1 MKKEII
7 AFVLILLCVS
17 GCARMSVEQ
26 ITDKYLVTVSADTKN
41 TKYQNENA
49 NDNSKIDIIL
59 KGIVTKL
66 DSKFSSKTTNS
77 ARSNLI
83 VNIEIL
89 EYGLL
94 LKIVPPP
101 RHWVTYKVDIIDSG
115 NNKVLGSQI
124 FEDGQPNIPAIVD
137 EMTQNIYK
145 YCMQTMRDKLN

>member
-1 MKKEII
+1 MKQEIF
-7 AFVLILLCVS
+7 ALVLILLCAS
-17 GCARMSVEQ
+17 GCARMTVEQ
-26 ITDKYLVTVSADTKN
+26 ITDKYLVTVSTDTKN

-49 NDNSKIDIIL
+49 KDNSKIDIIL

-66 DSKFSSKTTNS
+66 DSKFISKTTNS

-83 VNIEIL
+83 INIEIL

-101 RHWVTYKVDIIDSG
+101 RHWVTYKVDIIDSE
-115 NNKVLGSQI
+115 NKKVLGSQI
-124 FEDGQPNIPAIVD
+124 FEDGQPNVPAIVD
-137 EMTQNIYK
+137 EITQNIYK

>member
-1 MKKEII
+1 MQKEIF

-17 GCARMSVEQ
+17 GCARISVEQ
-26 ITDKYLVTVSADTKN
+26 ITDKYLVTVSTDTKN

-59 KGIVTKL
+59 KGIITKL
-66 DSKFSSKTTNS
+66 DSKFSSETTNS
-77 ARSNLI
+77 ARSKLI
-83 VNIEIL
+83 INIEIL

-115 NNKVLGSQI
+115 SKKVLGSQI

-137 EMTQNIYK
+137 EITQNTYK

>member
-1 MKKEII
+1 MKREIF
-7 AFVLILLCVS
+7 AFVLILLCAS

-26 ITDKYLVTVSADTKN
+26 ITDKYLVTVSTDNKN

-66 DSKFSSKTTNS
+66 DSKFITKTTNS

-83 VNIEIL
+83 INIEIL

-101 RHWVTYKVDIIDSG
+101 RHWVTYKVDIIDNG
-115 NNKVLGSQI
+115 NKKVLGSQI

-145 YCMQTMRDKLN
+145 YCVQTMRDKLN